1 MLPEVCIQNLS
12 YGFNMLSAAPRGDYT
27 ECTMSLPGVFC
38 VTRIGTNFVGG
49 GAILHLQQFFL
60 IGFNNFVIFLKS
72 S

>member
-49 GAILHLQQFFL
+49 GGNSALAAIFFDRVQQFCDF
-60 IGFNNFVIFLKS
+60 S
-72 S
+72 